1 VTLNK
6 PTKLHPKGK
15 TPKSGHRKPEHP
27 ETGMNKTPLKRKTRL
42 GHLGFR
48 KWADLI
54 NWSPRIMLVYKHQ
67 EKTSESM
74 NSPFDILV
82 GGIPT
87 PSGKYESQLGLLFP
101 IHIWK
106 NKSHVPAILVGGFNY
121 F

>member
-1 VTLNK
+1 
-6 PTKLHPKGK
+6 
-15 TPKSGHRKPEHP
+15 
-27 ETGMNKTPLKRKTRL
+27 
-42 GHLGFR
+42 
-48 KWADLI
+48 
-54 NWSPRIMLVYKHQ
+54 MLVYKHQ

-74 NSPFDILV
+74 NLPFDILV